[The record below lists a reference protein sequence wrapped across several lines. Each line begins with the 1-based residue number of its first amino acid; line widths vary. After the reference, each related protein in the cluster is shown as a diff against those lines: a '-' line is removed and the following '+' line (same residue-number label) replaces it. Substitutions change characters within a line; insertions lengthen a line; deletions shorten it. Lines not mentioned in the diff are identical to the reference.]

1 MLRVP
6 YESMRKTFKSTQR
19 HLERNIE
26 QLRVGAQDLVNL
38 TSNVPTSVATNAT
51 PDDSAMDVDYSGS
64 EAAQALSQI
73 DGMIGRVKGM
83 KRKMSSLKS
92 EHERNVSKA
101 RARIDFLSQLCDPTV
116 QDVDSEKYKDWSRT
130 RLNMLLVDYCL
141 RNGQPNTAMRLAS
154 ARGIEKLVD
163 IEELQQCNEIERSL
177 RTDHVI
183 SKCQAWCSENRQFLK
198 KIRSNLEFQIKF
210 QQYIELVRDGKPAEA
225 IQYYRQNLIKNAET
239 KFDLMMRASG
249 LLAFRS
255 SEDNEPYN
263 DLYSPQ
269 RWDELA
275 DMFVQTFQE
284 LHGLPHRSLF
294 LHYLATGITALK
306 THSCEVPTAEEVQ
319 QQQLAPPSLHQP
331 FGRNHRV
338 DLTRGYMCPVCSI
351 ELRNLAQ
358 PLPYALHHHSHLDAD
373 PVMLPNS
380 RIYGKAKLDDYAK
393 KAGIPPNKIVD
404 PVTREIF
411 DDFSATKVFPT

>member
-6 YESMRKTFKSTQR
+6 FESMRKTFKSTQR

-26 QLRVGAQDLVNL
+26 QFRTATQDLVTL
-38 TSNVPTSVATNAT
+38 ADNA
-51 PDDSAMDVDYSGS
+51 PISAAAAIADDSTMEVDYEGR
-64 EAAQALSQI
+64 EATQALSQI
-73 DGMIGRVKGM
+73 DSMIGRVQGL
-83 KRKMSSLKS
+83 KRKMTSLRT
-92 EHERNVSKA
+92 EHEENITKA
-101 RARIDFLSQLCDPTV
+101 RARIEFLSQLYDPSV
-116 QDVDSEKYKDWSRT
+116 RDVESEKFKDWSRT
-130 RLNMLLVDYCL
+130 RLDMLLVDYCL
-141 RNGQPNTAMRLAS
+141 RNGQPNTAVQLANT
-154 ARGIEKLVD
+154 RGIEKLVD
-163 IEELQQCNEIERSL
+163 IKELQQWNEIEFSL
-177 RTDHVI
+177 RTEHKI
-183 SKCQAWCSENRQFLK
+183 AKCQAWCTENRQFLK
-198 KIRSNLEFQIKF
+198 KTRSNLEFQIKF
-210 QQYIELVRDGKPAEA
+210 QHYIELVREGKPAEA

-255 SEDNEPYN
+255 SEESEPYN
-263 DLYSPQ
+263 DLYSPE

-294 LHYLATGITALK
+294 LQYLATGITALK

-319 QQQLAPPSLHQP
+319 QQQNMSPSLHQP
-331 FGRNHRV
+331 FRRNHRV
-338 DLTRGYMCPVCSI
+338 DLTRGYMCPVCSV

-380 RIYGKAKLDDYAK
+380 RIYGKAKLEDYAK
-393 KAGIPPNKIVD
+393 KAGISANKIVD

-411 DDFSATKVFPT
+411 DDSSAKKVFPT